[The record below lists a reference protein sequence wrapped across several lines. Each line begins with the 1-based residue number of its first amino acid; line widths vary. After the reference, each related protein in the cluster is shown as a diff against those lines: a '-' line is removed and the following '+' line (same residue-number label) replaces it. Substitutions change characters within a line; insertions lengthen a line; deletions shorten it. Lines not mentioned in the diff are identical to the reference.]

1 MELKFLDEI
10 YEARMTRNST
20 DQKKLSYTDCG
31 ERLYLSLLILELL
44 RQYPGS
50 SKGIANGYAKKTVDN
65 QNYKHFR
72 MHGTDL
78 YNLIYFVAGP
88 EEAVNKLKDPAAAL
102 ALRKRISFPLLAL
115 NGYLHK
121 IASGGTVGTN
131 SELFMRIEN
140 MLRINSEYKSIRRYL
155 VNYGTASIRDKKSVT
170 TKLLFAAR
178 AKLRNSDLIS
188 YLEELSTN
196 RDLETSMVKDHEPT
210 ISIPDQTPTSNK
222 DLMFYRYI
230 VGPRNLVGTKK
241 FLDMAKAGKS
251 VPSPFIASY
260 FPAIKLLDDIV
271 KAGPGYITMLK
282 ALQKRALQSKK

>member
-1 MELKFLDEI
+1 
-10 YEARMTRNST
+10 
-20 DQKKLSYTDCG
+20 
-31 ERLYLSLLILELL
+31 LILELL

>member
-88 EEAVNKLKDPAAAL
+88 EDAVNKLKDPAAAL

-155 VNYGTASIRDKKSVT
+155 VNYGTASTRDKKKIT
-170 TKLLFAAR
+170 TQLLFAAR

-188 YLEELSTN
+188 YLEELSSN

>member
-188 YLEELSTN
+188 YLEELSSN

>member
-31 ERLYLSLLILELL
+31 ERLYLSPLILELL

>member
-1 MELKFLDEI
+1 
-10 YEARMTRNST
+10 
-20 DQKKLSYTDCG
+20 
-31 ERLYLSLLILELL
+31 
-44 RQYPGS
+44 
-50 SKGIANGYAKKTVDN
+50 
-65 QNYKHFR
+65 
-72 MHGTDL
+72 
-78 YNLIYFVAGP
+78 
-88 EEAVNKLKDPAAAL
+88 
-102 ALRKRISFPLLAL
+102 
-115 NGYLHK
+115 
-121 IASGGTVGTN
+121 
-131 SELFMRIEN
+131 

-155 VNYGTASIRDKKSVT
+155 VNYGTASTRDKKKIT
-170 TKLLFAAR
+170 TQLLFAAR

-188 YLEELSTN
+188 YLEELSSN

>member
-88 EEAVNKLKDPAAAL
+88 EDAVNKLKDPAAAL

-188 YLEELSTN
+188 YLEELSSN